1 MLERFGFEMGANEDI
16 MDNSQKPGPL
26 TGVRVLDLGHYI
38 AIPIL
43 TRMMADLGAEIIKIE
58 AAPHGDLS
66 RFTPIVKNGY
76 SGGFIQHNRGKQ
88 SVCID
93 LKKPQ
98 GAALVRELARYADVI
113 TENYSP
119 GVLPRYGLGYEDF
132 RQINPRV
139 IMCSISGFGQD
150 GPLKHRVG
158 NDTVALAMSGLMHL
172 TGEPDGPPV
181 YVGLFIADEN
191 AGVHGLAAVC
201 AALYY
206 REKTGI
212 GQYIDLSLLEC
223 MFHLH
228 DTAIQF
234 YVMSEGQLNPH
245 RFGSHHYL
253 LAPCGIFKASD
264 GYVVITVLDH
274 QWETFCTTIG
284 RRPWL
289 TDPRFATR
297 EARVD
302 NRLALAKLLEEW
314 LQTFATREEPI
325 AILEKARILS
335 APVLDIAQII
345 NHPVIQE
352 RGAMQS
358 IPHPGLGPVALPKS
372 PFRMSETPAL
382 IRHRAPLL
390 GEHNE
395 KVLGKYLGYA
405 PAEVARLIE
414 AGVLAQDSRV
424 AKLRAAGEI
433 E

>member
-1 MLERFGFEMGANEDI
+1 MQYAWTTWIQAANGVTMEYSD
-16 MDNSQKPGPL
+16 QPGPL
-26 TGVRVLDLGHYI
+26 SGVRVLDLGHYI

-43 TRMMADLGAEIIKIE
+43 TRMMADLGAEIIKVE
-58 AAPHGDLS
+58 AAPHGDLT
-66 RFTPIVKNGY
+66 RFTPVIKNGY

-88 SVCID
+88 SLCID

-98 GAALVRELARYADVI
+98 GAAIVRELARHVDVI

-119 GVLPRYGLGYEDF
+119 GVLPRYGLGYQDF
-132 RQINPRV
+132 RQVNRRV

-172 TGEPDGPPV
+172 TGQPDGPPV

-234 YVMSEGQLNPH
+234 YVMSEGRLNPN

-274 QWETFCTTIG
+274 QWETFCNAVG
-284 RRPWL
+284 RREWL
-289 TDPRFATR
+289 TDLRFATS
-297 EARVD
+297 ETRVD
-302 NRLALAKLLEEW
+302 NRLVLAKLLEEW
-314 LQTFATREEPI
+314 LQSFATREEPI

-335 APVLDIAQII
+335 APVLDIAEIV

-372 PFRMSETPAL
+372 PFRMSETPVM
-382 IRHRAPLL
+382 IRNRAPLL

-395 KVLGKYLGYA
+395 KILGEYLGYSI
-405 PAEVARLIE
+405 AELAKLTE
-414 AGVLAQDSRV
+414 AGVLAQDPRV
-424 AKLRAAGEI
+424 VKFRAAGEI
-433 E
+433 

>member
-1 MLERFGFEMGANEDI
+1 ME
-16 MDNSQKPGPL
+16 NSDKPGPL
-26 TGVRVLDLGHYI
+26 SGVRVLDLGHYI

-58 AAPHGDLS
+58 AAPYGDLT
-66 RFTPIVKNGY
+66 RFTPIIKNGY

-88 SVCID
+88 SVCVD
-93 LKKPQ
+93 LKRPE
-98 GAALVRELARYADVI
+98 GAAIVRELGRHVDVI

-119 GVLPRYGLGYEDF
+119 GVLPKYGLGYEDF
-132 RQINPRV
+132 RKVNQRV

-172 TGEPDGPPV
+172 TGDPDGPPV

-206 REKTGI
+206 REKSGV

-234 YVMSEGQLNPH
+234 YVMSEGELNPN

-274 QWETFCTTIG
+274 QWETFCSAIG
-284 RRPWL
+284 RREWL
-289 TDPRFATR
+289 DDPRFAAR

-302 NRLALAKLLEEW
+302 NRLALAALLEQW
-314 LQTFATREEPI
+314 LQSFATRDEPI

-335 APVLDIAQII
+335 APVLDIGQII

-358 IPHPGLGPVALPKS
+358 IPHPGLGPVAIPKS
-372 PFRMSETPAL
+372 PFRMSETPAI
-382 IRHRAPLL
+382 IRNRAPLL

-395 KVLGKYLGYA
+395 KVLGQYLGYSTGQL
-405 PAEVARLIE
+405 AELAKS
-414 AGVLAQDSRV
+414 GVLTQDPRIAEFR
-424 AKLRAAGEI
+424 AKGEI
-433 E
+433 Q

>member
-1 MLERFGFEMGANEDI
+1 MANC
-16 MDNSQKPGPL
+16 QQAGPL
-26 TGVRVLDLGHYI
+26 SGVRVLDLGHYI
-38 AIPIL
+38 AVPIL
-43 TRMMADLGAEIIKIE
+43 TRMMADLGAEIIKVE

-66 RFTPIVKNGY
+66 RFMPIIKNGY

-93 LKKPQ
+93 LKRAE
-98 GAALVRELARYADVI
+98 GAAIVRELARHVDVI

-119 GVLPRYGLGYEDF
+119 GVLCRYGLSYEDF
-132 RQINPRV
+132 RRVNERV

-158 NDTVALAMSGLMHL
+158 NDTVALAMSGVMHL

-228 DTAIQF
+228 DTAIEF
-234 YVMSEGQLNPH
+234 YVMSEGRLNPN

-253 LAPCGIFKASD
+253 LAPCGIFKATD

-274 QWETFCTTIG
+274 QWETFCNTIG
-284 RRPWL
+284 HPEWL
-289 TDPRFATR
+289 ADPRFGTR
-297 EARVD
+297 EARAA
-302 NRLALAKLLEEW
+302 NRLILAKLLEDW
-314 LQTFATREEPI
+314 LQTFPKREEPL
-325 AILEKARILS
+325 AILEQARILA
-335 APVLDIAQII
+335 APVLDIGQII

-358 IPHPGLGPVALPKS
+358 IAHPGLGPVALPKS
-372 PFRMSETPAL
+372 PFRMSATQVM
-382 IRHRAPLL
+382 IRSRAPLL

-395 KVLGKYLGYA
+395 KVLGQLLGYS
-405 PAEVARLIE
+405 PTELARLTE
-414 AGVLAQDSRV
+414 AGILTQDPQVRE
-424 AKLRAAGEI
+424 LRALGQI

>member
-1 MLERFGFEMGANEDI
+1 MED
-16 MDNSQKPGPL
+16 SEKPGPL

-38 AIPIL
+38 AVPIL
-43 TRMMADLGAEIIKIE
+43 TRMMADLGAEIIKVE
-58 AAPHGDLS
+58 AAPHGDLT
-66 RFTPIVKNGY
+66 RFTPIIKNGY

-93 LKKPQ
+93 LKKPE
-98 GAALVRELARYADVI
+98 GAALVRELARHVDVI

-132 RQINPRV
+132 RQVNQRV

-234 YVMSEGQLNPH
+234 YVMSDGQLNPN

-264 GYVVITVLDH
+264 GYVVIAVLEH

-284 RRPWL
+284 RREWL
-289 TDPRFATR
+289 TDPRFATPQ
-297 EARVD
+297 ARVD
-302 NRLALAKLLEEW
+302 NRLTLAKLLEEW

-358 IPHPGLGPVALPKS
+358 IPHPGLGPVAIPKS
-372 PFRMSETPAL
+372 PFRMSATPAM
-382 IRHRAPLL
+382 IRNRAPLL

-395 KVLGKYLGYA
+395 KVLGKYLGYSRE
-405 PAEVARLIE
+405 EVARLTE
-414 AGVLAQDSRV
+414 AGVLTQDSSV
-424 AKLRAAGEI
+424 AKLRAEGEI

>member
-1 MLERFGFEMGANEDI
+1 MEDS
-16 MDNSQKPGPL
+16 DKPGPL

-43 TRMMADLGAEIIKIE
+43 TRMMADLGAEVIKVE

-98 GAALVRELARYADVI
+98 GAAIVRELARHVDVI

-132 RQINPRV
+132 RQVNQHV

-172 TGEPDGPPV
+172 TGDPDGPPV

-234 YVMSEGQLNPH
+234 YVMSDGQLNPN

-274 QWETFCTTIG
+274 QWETFCNTIG
-284 RRPWL
+284 RREWL
-289 TDPRFATR
+289 NDPRFATR
-297 EARVD
+297 EARVE
-302 NRLALAKLLEEW
+302 NRLQLAKLLEEW
-314 LQTFATREEPI
+314 LQAFATRDEPI

-345 NHPVIQE
+345 NHPVIQQ
-352 RGAMQS
+352 RGAMQA
-358 IPHPGLGPVALPKS
+358 IPHPGLGQVAIPKS

-382 IRHRAPLL
+382 IRSRAPLL
-390 GEHNE
+390 GEHNANI
-395 KVLGKYLGYA
+395 LSRYLGYS
-405 PAEVARLIE
+405 PADIANLTA
-414 AGVLAQDSRV
+414 AGVLTQDPRV
-424 AKLRAAGEI
+424 AQLGAERQI

>member
-1 MLERFGFEMGANEDI
+1 MENA
-16 MDNSQKPGPL
+16 QKPGPL

-43 TRMMADLGAEIIKIE
+43 TRMMADLGAEIIKVE
-58 AAPHGDLS
+58 AAPHGDLT
-66 RFTPIVKNGY
+66 RFAPIIKNGF

-88 SVCID
+88 SICVD
-93 LKKPQ
+93 LKNPE
-98 GAALVRELARYADVI
+98 GARIVRELARHVDVI

-119 GVLPRYGLGYEDF
+119 GVLPRYGLGYQDF
-132 RQINPRV
+132 RQVNQRV

-172 TGEPDGPPV
+172 TGDPEGPPV

-234 YVMSEGQLNPH
+234 YVMSDGQLNPN

-274 QWETFCTTIG
+274 QWETFCSAIG
-284 RRPWL
+284 RHEWI

-297 EARVD
+297 EARVA
-302 NRLALAKLLEEW
+302 NRLVLAKLLEEW
-314 LQTFATREEPI
+314 LQTYATRDEAI
-325 AILEKARILS
+325 LILEKARILS

-358 IPHPGLGPVALPKS
+358 IPHPGLGPVAIPKS
-372 PFRMSETPAL
+372 PFRMSVTPAM
-382 IRHRAPLL
+382 IRDRAPLL

-395 KVLGKYLGYA
+395 KVLVRYLGYSI
-405 PAEVARLIE
+405 AEIAKLT
-414 AGVLAQDSRV
+414 ASGVLTQDSRV
-424 AKLRAAGEI
+424 AELRAEGAI
-433 E
+433 D

>member
-1 MLERFGFEMGANEDI
+1 ME
-16 MDNSQKPGPL
+16 NSVKPGPL
-26 TGVRVLDLGHYI
+26 DGVRVLDLGHYI

-43 TRMMADLGAEIIKIE
+43 TRMMADLGAEIIKVE
-58 AAPHGDLS
+58 AAPHGDLT
-66 RFTPIVKNGY
+66 RFTPFIKNGY
-76 SGGFIQHNRGKQ
+76 SGSFIQHNRGKQ
-88 SVCID
+88 SICID
-93 LKKPQ
+93 LKTPE
-98 GAALVRELARYADVI
+98 GAAIVRKLARSVDVI

-119 GVLPRYGLGYEDF
+119 GVLPRYGLGYEEF
-132 RQINPRV
+132 RKINQRV
-139 IMCSISGFGQD
+139 IMLSISGFGQD

-172 TGEPDGPPV
+172 TGDPDGPPV

-234 YVMSEGQLNPH
+234 YVMSEGTLNPN

-253 LAPCGIFKASD
+253 LAPCGIFKASG

-274 QWETFCTTIG
+274 QWEAFVTTIG
-284 RRPWL
+284 RLEWL
-289 TDPRFATR
+289 SDPRFATR
-297 EARVD
+297 EARVG
-302 NRLALAKLLEEW
+302 NRLELAKLLEDW
-314 LQTFATREEPI
+314 LQSFTTREEPL
-325 AILEKARILS
+325 ALLEKARILS

-358 IPHPGLGPVALPKS
+358 ITHPGLGSVAIPKS
-372 PFRMSETPAL
+372 PFRMSETSAM
-382 IRHRAPLL
+382 IRDRAPLL

-395 KVLGKYLGYA
+395 KVLGKYLGYSA
-405 PAEVARLIE
+405 AKVAELTKT
-414 AGVLAQDSRV
+414 GVLTQDPRV
-424 AKLRAAGEI
+424 AEFRSKGEI
-433 E
+433 V

>member
-1 MLERFGFEMGANEDI
+1 MEKGG
-16 MDNSQKPGPL
+16 KPGPL
-26 TGVRVLDLGHYI
+26 GGVRVLDLGHYI

-58 AAPHGDLS
+58 AAPHGDLT
-66 RFTPIVKNGY
+66 RFTPYIKNGY
-76 SGGFIQHNRGKQ
+76 SGSFIQHNRGKQ
-88 SVCID
+88 SVCVD
-93 LKKPQ
+93 LKTPE
-98 GAALVRELARYADVI
+98 GAAIVRELAHSVDVI

-119 GVLPRYGLGYEDF
+119 GVLARYGLAYEDF
-132 RQINPRV
+132 RKINPRV
-139 IMCSISGFGQD
+139 IMLSISGFGQD

-172 TGEPDGPPV
+172 TGDPDGPPV

-234 YVMSEGQLNPH
+234 YVMSDGELNPN

-274 QWETFCTTIG
+274 QWEAFVTAIG
-284 RRPWL
+284 RREWL

-297 EARVD
+297 EARLD
-302 NRLALAKLLEEW
+302 KKLELAKELEQW
-314 LQTFATREEPI
+314 LQSYASRDEPI
-325 AILEKARILS
+325 AILEKARILA

-358 IPHPGLGPVALPKS
+358 IPHPGLGPIALPKS
-372 PFRMSETPAL
+372 PFRMSETPVM
-382 IRHRAPLL
+382 IRNRAPLL

-395 KVLGKYLGYA
+395 RVLAKYLGYSA
-405 PAEVARLIE
+405 GKVAELTK
-414 AGVLAQDSRV
+414 AGVLTQDPRV
-424 AKLRAAGEI
+424 AEFRSKGEL

>member
-1 MLERFGFEMGANEDI
+1 ME
-16 MDNSQKPGPL
+16 NSEKPGPL
-26 TGVRVLDLGHYI
+26 DGVRVLDLGHYI

-58 AAPHGDLS
+58 AAPHGDLT
-66 RFTPIVKNGY
+66 RFTPIIKNGY
-76 SGGFIQHNRGKQ
+76 SGSFIQHNRGKQ
-88 SVCID
+88 SVCVD
-93 LKKPQ
+93 LKTPE
-98 GAALVRELARYADVI
+98 GADIVRDLARSVDVI

-132 RQINPRV
+132 RKVNQRV
-139 IMCSISGFGQD
+139 IMLSISGFGQD

-172 TGEPDGPPV
+172 TGDPDGPPV

-234 YVMSEGQLNPH
+234 YVMSEGKLNPN

-274 QWETFCTTIG
+274 QWETSGTMAAIVCHARRTTRDTG
-284 RRPWL
+284 EGTHSKR
-289 TDPRFATR
+289 A
-297 EARVD
+297 
-302 NRLALAKLLEEW
+302 
-314 LQTFATREEPI
+314 
-325 AILEKARILS
+325 
-335 APVLDIAQII
+335 
-345 NHPVIQE
+345 
-352 RGAMQS
+352 GA
-358 IPHPGLGPVALPKS
+358 G
-372 PFRMSETPAL
+372 
-382 IRHRAPLL
+382 HRADYQSP
-390 GEHNE
+390 GDP
-395 KVLGKYLGYA
+395 GARRDAIDSASGTRSGRDS
-405 PAEVARLIE
+405 EVSVSHVGNAGNDPQSSTSAR
-414 AGVLAQDSRV
+414 
-424 AKLRAAGEI
+424 RA
-433 E
+433 

>member
-1 MLERFGFEMGANEDI
+1 MENRE
-16 MDNSQKPGPL
+16 KPGPL
-26 TGVRVLDLGHYI
+26 DGIRVLDLGHYI

-58 AAPHGDLS
+58 AAPHGDLTQ
-66 RFTPIVKNGY
+66 FTPIIKNGY
-76 SGGFIQHNRGKQ
+76 SGSFIQHNRGKQ
-88 SVCID
+88 SVCVD
-93 LKKPQ
+93 LKTPE
-98 GAALVRELARYADVI
+98 GADIVRDLARSVDVI

-132 RQINPRV
+132 RKVNQRV
-139 IMCSISGFGQD
+139 IMLSISGFGQD

-172 TGEPDGPPV
+172 TGDPDGPPV

-234 YVMSEGQLNPH
+234 YVMSEGKLNPN

-274 QWETFCTTIG
+274 QWETFGTAIG
-284 RRPWL
+284 RPQWL
-289 TDPRFATR
+289 SDARFTTR

-302 NRLALAKLLEEW
+302 NRLALAKLLEQW
-314 LQTFATREEPI
+314 LQSFATRDEPL

-358 IPHPGLGPVALPKS
+358 IPHPGLGPVAIPKS
-372 PFRMSETPAL
+372 PFRMSETPAM
-382 IRHRAPLL
+382 IRNRAPLL

-395 KVLGKYLGYA
+395 KVLGKYLSYSVEKV
-405 PAEVARLIE
+405 AELTR
-414 AGVLAQDSRV
+414 AGVLTQDPRV
-424 AKLRAAGEI
+424 AEFRSKGEI
-433 E
+433 Q

>member
-1 MLERFGFEMGANEDI
+1 MTD
-16 MDNSQKPGPL
+16 SQKPGPL
-26 TGVRVLDLGHYI
+26 SGVRVLDLGHYI
-38 AIPIL
+38 AVPIL
-43 TRMMADLGAEIIKIE
+43 TRMMADLGAEIIKVE

-66 RFTPIVKNGY
+66 RFMPIVKNGY

-88 SVCID
+88 SICVD
-93 LKKPQ
+93 LKRAE
-98 GAALVRELARYADVI
+98 GAAIVRALARHVDVI

-119 GVLPRYGLGYEDF
+119 GVLSRYGLGYHDF
-132 RQINPRV
+132 RQVNERV

-150 GPLKHRVG
+150 GPLKDRVG

-228 DTAIQF
+228 DTAIEF
-234 YVMSEGQLNPH
+234 YVMSDGRLNPN

-253 LAPCGIFKASD
+253 LAPCGIFKATD

-284 RRPWL
+284 HPEWL
-289 TDPRFATR
+289 ADPRFATR
-297 EARVD
+297 ETRAT
-302 NRLALAKLLEEW
+302 NRLILAKLLEDW
-314 LQTFATREEPI
+314 LQTFPSREEPL
-325 AILEKARILS
+325 AILEKARILA
-335 APVLDIAQII
+335 APVLDIGQVI

-358 IPHPGLGPVALPKS
+358 IAHPGLGPVALPKS
-372 PFRMSETPAL
+372 PFRMSATQVM
-382 IRHRAPLL
+382 IRNRAPLL

-395 KVLGKYLGYA
+395 RVLGQFLGYSA
-405 PAEVARLIE
+405 AEVARLTEEGI
-414 AGVLAQDSRV
+414 LRQDPRV
-424 AKLRAAGEI
+424 RELRAAGEI

>member
-1 MLERFGFEMGANEDI
+1 MENA
-16 MDNSQKPGPL
+16 QKPGPL

-43 TRMMADLGAEIIKIE
+43 TRMMADLGAEIIKVE
-58 AAPHGDLS
+58 AAPHGDLT
-66 RFTPIVKNGY
+66 RFAPIIKNGY

-88 SVCID
+88 SICVD
-93 LKKPQ
+93 LKNPE
-98 GAALVRELARYADVI
+98 GARIVRELARHVDVI

-119 GVLPRYGLGYEDF
+119 GVLPRYGLGYQDF
-132 RQINPRV
+132 RQVNQRV

-172 TGEPDGPPV
+172 TGDPEGPPV

-234 YVMSEGQLNPH
+234 YVMSDGQLNPN

-274 QWETFCTTIG
+274 QWETFCSAIG
-284 RRPWL
+284 RHEWI

-297 EARVD
+297 EARVA
-302 NRLALAKLLEEW
+302 NRLVLAKLLEEW
-314 LQTFATREEPI
+314 LQTYATRDEAI
-325 AILEKARILS
+325 LILEKARILS

-358 IPHPGLGPVALPKS
+358 IPHPGLGPVAIPKS
-372 PFRMSETPAL
+372 PFRMSVTPAM
-382 IRHRAPLL
+382 IRDRAPLL

-395 KVLGKYLGYA
+395 KVLVRYLGYSI
-405 PAEVARLIE
+405 AEIAKLT
-414 AGVLAQDSRV
+414 ASGVLTQDSRV
-424 AKLRAAGEI
+424 AELRAEGAI
-433 E
+433 D